1 MIKDIYQNRQSINKA
16 ITAIGKILEKITD
29 YDKKWYLVE
38 QMLALTIQAS
48 VSLQSVENI
57 VSVLTQ
63 IRSDADKHLPSRF
76 VMSPQLL
83 SQLLLEINDDH
94 QGIFPVFNSLE
105 VDNYY
110 RLAISTTSH
119 VDKQDQGV

>member
-1 MIKDIYQNRQSINKA
+1 
-16 ITAIGKILEKITD
+16 
-29 YDKKWYLVE
+29 
-38 QMLALTIQAS
+38 MLALTIQAS

-119 VDKQDQGV
+119 VDKKLCQIVKIPLLSNENK